1 MSKVTFIKFRI
12 GWRIGSR
19 FNQLTRTDQVHN
31 IRNDGLDFTIPPP
44 EKFQSGLL
52 TDNAVPLSHKIPVD
66 VSSDTEEEIYGI
78 LNSSSP
84 QNIHSQREIPNGATG
99 FARQH
104 HYGSDGYLNLSSSAD
119 AVPQSVG
126 QLWKEGRM
134 SDCTNEE
141 EERSSEAC
149 GSSSI
154 LGRMGI
160 GEGAGL
166 REGTRGGYAADSNSS
181 KVRHSSNESISAD
194 KGFPADTPSAP
205 PCHGSNHEINQAMAP
220 ATNLTAYDA
229 GHMAAFTNS
238 GSKKTNGD
246 IRYPSVGSETSAPL
260 NEQGPWYSVIAY
272 DACVRLCLHLWAR
285 GCMDAPKFLENE
297 CSLLRSS
304 FGLQQIL
311 LQSEEEL
318 LEKRSP
324 EPFEGTVI
332 KQKRIFGKLTVRMSL
347 DIPSGCNLLSLRR
360 PIVKLCLF
368 RHHMSN
374 FQSTF
379 SSRLASLRRVR
390 VLPCMPA
397 NSSFSYQSR
406 AYMQGSTQY
415 IKRVPGLHKTRVNS
429 LCNACTCEVVQ
440 ESYFCLMRVRS
451 LAEEDMIRLQV
462 GSGEK
467 HAFFPDSMEDD
478 LIVEVHDS
486 KGKILGQV
494 VVKLA
499 NIAEDPSDKV
509 RWWSIYREPENEF
522 VGRIQLY
529 VNYST
534 TTNEINSLKC
544 VSVAETVAYDILLE
558 VAMKVQNIQQRNL
571 LLHGPWK
578 WLLTEFASY
587 YGVSDAYTR
596 LRYLSYILDVATPTA
611 DCLTLVLDLLAP
623 VLLKT
628 ADKKA
633 LSHQENRIL
642 GEIEVQIEILLAL
655 VFENY
660 KALDESLPSG
670 IVEVFQSSTSTPAV
684 ALAPA
689 INLYKLLHDI
699 LSPEAQLKLCSY
711 FQVAA
716 KKISRRQLSETDE
729 FIESSIKGTSASS
742 NGGPMMETV
751 TLNTAYEKMK
761 NLCLIIRNEIFTDIE
776 INDQHVLPSFVD
788 LKNISAS
795 IYSVELC
802 NRLREFLIACPPT
815 SPSPHVV
822 DLVIAAAD
830 IQKDLIN
837 WNICHVKGGVDAK
850 ELFHLYIIIWIQD
863 KRLQL
868 LESCKQAKVIAD
880 VEKSVIEA
888 LERQYA
894 DALAPLKDALSP
906 KKFGLKYVQKL
917 AKRSYLGPYTVHD
930 DLGLLLNSIKRV
942 LDVLHPN
949 VEEHF
954 KAWASYV
961 PAGVN
966 NSVGEHLS
974 EVTVTLRAKFRIYLQ
989 AIVEKLVEN
998 SHSQSATKLKKIIRY
1013 SKDCMAESD
1022 IRNRMQPL
1030 KDQLVEIIYH
1040 LHTIFEMHDVLTCLE
1055 YKKNRSWYKSARV
1068 TVSILNDTFA
1078 SQMQQLLANVVQK
1091 DMEPPSSI
1099 MEVRSVLCKDAPR
1112 HRDSNF
1118 YY

>member
-1 MSKVTFIKFRI
+1 MS
-12 GWRIGSR
+12 
-19 FNQLTRTDQVHN
+19 L
-31 IRNDGLDFTIPPP
+31 
-44 EKFQSGLL
+44 
-52 TDNAVPLSHKIPVD
+52 
-66 VSSDTEEEIYGI
+66 
-78 LNSSSP
+78 
-84 QNIHSQREIPNGATG
+84 
-99 FARQH
+99 
-104 HYGSDGYLNLSSSAD
+104 
-119 AVPQSVG
+119 
-126 QLWKEGRM
+126 
-134 SDCTNEE
+134 DCTKEE

-166 REGTRGGYAADSNSS
+166 REGARGGYAADINSS
-181 KVRHSSNESISAD
+181 KGRHSSNESISAD
-194 KGFPADTPSAP
+194 KGFPVDTPSAP
-205 PCHGSNHEINQAMAP
+205 PCHASNHEINQAMGP
-220 ATNLTAYDA
+220 STNLTAYDA
-229 GHMAAFTNS
+229 GHMAAFNIYSTQNGTSSRTNS
-238 GSKKTNGD
+238 GSQKTNGD

-260 NEQGPWYSVIAY
+260 KFLPLKVPNFHACEQGPWYSVIAY

-318 LEKRSP
+318 LEKRSS
-324 EPFEGTVI
+324 EPVEGTVI
-332 KQKRIFGKLTVRMSL
+332 KQKRIFGKLTVQARKVRMSL
-347 DIPSGCNLLSLRR
+347 DIPSGCNLMSLGR
-360 PIVKLCLF
+360 PIVKLCSF

-397 NSSFSYQSR
+397 NSSFSNQSR
-406 AYMQGSTQY
+406 AYIQGSTQY
-415 IKRVPGLHKTRVNS
+415 MKRVPVLHQTRVNS

-462 GSGEK
+462 DSGEK
-467 HAFFPDSMEDD
+467 HAFFPDSMGDD

-534 TTNEINSLKC
+534 TTNEINSWKC
-544 VSVAETVAYDILLE
+544 ASVAETVAYDILLE

-628 ADKKA
+628 GDKKA
-633 LSHQENRIL
+633 LSQQEDRIL
-642 GEIEVQIEILLAL
+642 GEVEVQIEILLAL

-660 KALDESLPSG
+660 KALDESSPSG
-670 IVEVFQSSTSTPAV
+670 IVEVFQSSTSTPAA

-729 FIESSIKGTSASS
+729 FIESNIEGTSASS

-761 NLCLIIRNEIFTDIE
+761 NLCLNIRNEIFTDIE
-776 INDQHVLPSFVD
+776 INDQHVLPRYVFFQ
-788 LKNISAS
+788 
-795 IYSVELC
+795 LC
-802 NRLREFLIACPPT
+802 
-815 SPSPHVV
+815 
-822 DLVIAAAD
+822 
-830 IQKDLIN
+830 
-837 WNICHVKGGVDAK
+837 
-850 ELFHLYIIIWIQD
+850 
-863 KRLQL
+863 
-868 LESCKQAKVIAD
+868 
-880 VEKSVIEA
+880 
-888 LERQYA
+888 
-894 DALAPLKDALSP
+894 
-906 KKFGLKYVQKL
+906 
-917 AKRSYLGPYTVHD
+917 
-930 DLGLLLNSIKRV
+930 
-942 LDVLHPN
+942 
-949 VEEHF
+949 
-954 KAWASYV
+954 
-961 PAGVN
+961 
-966 NSVGEHLS
+966 
-974 EVTVTLRAKFRIYLQ
+974 
-989 AIVEKLVEN
+989 
-998 SHSQSATKLKKIIRY
+998 
-1013 SKDCMAESD
+1013 
-1022 IRNRMQPL
+1022 
-1030 KDQLVEIIYH
+1030 
-1040 LHTIFEMHDVLTCLE
+1040 
-1055 YKKNRSWYKSARV
+1055 
-1068 TVSILNDTFA
+1068 
-1078 SQMQQLLANVVQK
+1078 
-1091 DMEPPSSI
+1091 
-1099 MEVRSVLCKDAPR
+1099 
-1112 HRDSNF
+1112 
-1118 YY
+1118 